1 MEDNISQLPDALLLR
16 ILSLLPAKDV
26 VATLVLSKRWQP
38 LWSLV
43 PKLVYDDSYQNIEYG
58 RFSCFVYISLIFHEA
73 PVLESLRFILGGNSG
88 AVDVGAWTRTAVIR
102 CVRELIIEMDCSS
115 STTPVILPKSLYT
128 GCSILVALK
137 LKNVILADVSSLV
150 SFPSLKTLSF
160 VSVKYPNDEFFKR
173 LLSNCPVLEDLVVE
187 RNPPGDNVTIFN
199 IIVPSLKSLFL
210 RNSQNSVVDDSHGF
224 VIDAPS
230 LECFDIVDYNGGFC
244 VFENNMPNIV
254 KANVDVTHSHS
265 GKILSCIT
273 SVKRL
278 NLCLRTAKDEYPVGS
293 ILCYLLYLEI
303 CTCETE
309 WLNLL
314 LCLLKDSPKLR
325 VLKLGQR
332 HTLQDIDPRPCW
344 IEPKSV
350 PECLSSSLE
359 TLEWV
364 EYNGGEEEEKEL
376 ATFIL
381 RSGKCLKK
389 VTISSNSTDLNK
401 KLEMLKDL
409 SLSFRRSPTCQL
421 VFR

>member
-43 PKLVYDDSYQNIEYG
+43 PKLIYDDSYQKIEYG
-58 RFSCFVYISLIFHEA
+58 KFSRFVYRSLILHEA
-73 PVLESLRFILGGNSG
+73 PVLESLHFILGAKSN
-88 AVDVGAWTRTAVIR
+88 AVDIGVWTRTAVIR
-102 CVRELIIEMDCSS
+102 CVRELIIEIDCSS
-115 STTPVILPKSLYT
+115 CTTPVTLPKSLYK
-128 GCSILVALK
+128 GCTMLVSLK
-137 LKNVILADVSSLV
+137 LKSVILADVSSLV

-187 RNPPGDNVTIFN
+187 RNAPDDKVTIFN
-199 IIVPSLKSLFL
+199 IVVPSLKSLFL
-210 RNSQNSVVDDSHGF
+210 RESPNNVKDHSCGY

-230 LECFDIVDYNGGFC
+230 LECFDIVDYRGGFC

-254 KANVDVTHSHS
+254 KANVDVTHSHP

-273 SVKRL
+273 SVKQL
-278 NLCLRTAKDEYPVGS
+278 YLCLETSKDAYPVGS
-293 ILCYLLYLEI
+293 IFCGLLNLEI
-303 CTCETE
+303 CTCETA

-314 LCLLKDSPKLR
+314 LCVLKDSPKLR
-325 VLKLGQR
+325 ALKLVER
-332 HTLQDIDPRPCW
+332 HKSRDGDPRPCW
-344 IEPKSV
+344 SEPSSV
-350 PECLSSSLE
+350 PECLLSSLE

-364 EYNGGEEEEKEL
+364 NYNGREEEKEL
-376 ATFIL
+376 VAFIL
-381 RSGKCLKK
+381 RNGSCLKK
-389 VTISSNSTDLNK
+389 VTISSKSTDSDKK
-401 KLEMLKDL
+401 KLEMLKEL

-421 VFR
+421 VFD